1 MPKKIRMPTG
11 GEEAEINR
19 GIELDPDTWVP
30 SDAEWVRAKPLSEV
44 DPALAAA
51 NLTKEWRGAV
61 KQYHVLPRGQGWAVK
76 RVGQRISEIF
86 ASKSEAIDQARRL
99 AKASKTEWVEYRR
112 DGTVRDIHRLA
123 GDRNDRHAQP

>member
-1 MPKKIRMPTG
+1 MPTTS
-11 GEEAEINR
+11 EEAEINR

-30 SDAEWVRAKPLSEV
+30 SDADWARAKRLAEV

-51 NLTKEWRGAV
+51 LRTGDRSAV
-61 KQYHVLPRGQGWAVK
+61 AKQYHVLPRGEEWAVR

-86 ASKSEAIDQARRL
+86 ATKSEAVAHARKL

-112 DGTVRDIHRLA
+112 DGTVRDIHRPTA
-123 GDRNDRHAQP
+123 DRGRNGRHAHP